1 MVFKAILLCCSSL
14 GVLNPE
20 RKSEQNGETGKEKTA
35 RLINETA
42 PGQLQADGIDSLSG
56 LVVHLR
62 GDGVS
67 LHDVNHQTETERDRE
82 CTAEIID

>member
-1 MVFKAILLCCSSL
+1 MTWSL
-14 GVLNPE
+14 KQHYYASAESRDKEWAKQRNRE
-20 RKSEQNGETGKEKTA
+20 EKTA

-62 GDGVS
+62 WDGVS
-67 LHDVNHQTETERDRE
+67 LHDVNHQTETERDRQ
-82 CTAEIID
+82 CTAEIINA

>member
-1 MVFKAILLCCSSL
+1 MLLITWSAES
-14 GVLNPE
+14 
-20 RKSEQNGETGKEKTA
+20 SEQNRETRKEKTA

-42 PGQLQADGIDSLSG
+42 PGQLQTDGIDSLSG

-67 LHDVNHQTETERDRE
+67 LHDVNHQTETRE
-82 CTAEIID
+82 TMHHREN